1 MPFLWY
7 ECKICLNDDKDRRE
21 NSEAELLVCL
31 FVFALDKPV
40 GQRGMGSWSGVDGNQ
55 EQSGYRH
62 FVLQSEQQ
70 RQNFISIKFLIML
83 L

>member
-21 NSEAELLVCL
+21 NSEAEL
-31 FVFALDKPV
+31 FVFFALDKLV
-40 GQRGMGSWSGVDGNQ
+40 GQPGMGSWSGVDGNQ
-55 EQSGYRH
+55 EQSGCRH